1 MFLGQP
7 FVILQCLLQMTVESE
22 VWPGA
27 AMRPPLSFNR
37 LVLVLTSLTTT
48 IRLDTVLYNY
58 NMQLKRF
65 VMMAYCFTQQI
76 KTVAQTINECSFR
89 TKNAVIPPYPITL

>member
-1 MFLGQP
+1 
-7 FVILQCLLQMTVESE
+7 MTVAFE

-27 AMRPPLSFNR
+27 ATRPPLSFNR
-37 LVLVLTSLTTT
+37 LALMLTSLTTT
-48 IRLDTVLYNY
+48 IRQDTVLYNY
-58 NMQLKRF
+58 KMQLKRF

-89 TKNAVIPPYPITL
+89 TKTAVIPRYPITL